1 MCETSE
7 YFRIPLNGFPWGIF
21 EFCVTQDIFSVQ
33 EHEEKCKLFYRI
45 GTLDEVRLSA
55 KPKFLLSREY
65 FVYEFAVE
73 YCNFWLIL
81 S

>member
-1 MCETSE
+1 M
-7 YFRIPLNGFPWGIF
+7 R
-21 EFCVTQDIFSVQ
+21 
-33 EHEEKCKLFYRI
+33 LFYRV
-45 GTLDEVRLSA
+45 GALDEIGLSS
-55 KPKFLLSREY
+55 KPELLLSREY